1 MRILILRPG
10 AIGDTLLAFPVIDA
24 LRTYMRSG
32 DGDAHITLVG
42 NMAALPLALRC
53 GVADE
58 IASYDEACW
67 RFLFLKPPHSLP
79 VLAPRLE
86 QYDIVVAWL
95 RDADG
100 IVKRNLDGLAIWQS
114 VIAPG
119 RPADATHVVHY
130 LASTVGVTVDE
141 PPCYANYFTRP
152 SATPESVF
160 PRLIAIHPGSGG
172 KQKCWPAA
180 YFADLINH
188 LIEQRRPVLLLA
200 GPADQ
205 EQVHTILQR
214 LPASSSFLRVCIDAP
229 LTTAAAELCHCQGFI
244 GNDSGVT
251 HLAAMLGVP
260 TLALFGPT
268 DPRVWRPYGRSVS
281 IVHKSDLESMAV
293 EEVLER
299 LQIFFLTT

>member
-24 LRTYMRSG
+24 LRTRMRSG
-32 DGDAHITLVG
+32 DGDVHITLVG
-42 NMAALPLALRC
+42 NMVALPLALRC

-86 QYDIVVAWL
+86 RFDVVVAWL
-95 RDADG
+95 RDTDG

-119 RPADATHVVHY
+119 RSADATHVVHY
-130 LASTVGVTVDE
+130 LATTVGVTVDA
-141 PPCYANYFTRP
+141 PPCYANYFTKP
-152 SATPESVF
+152 FATPESVF
-160 PRLIAIHPGSGG
+160 PRMIAVHPGSGG

-180 YFADLINH
+180 CFADLINR
-188 LIEQRRPVLLLA
+188 LIEQRHPVLLLA

-214 LPASSSFLRVCIDAP
+214 LPASSAFLRVCIDAP
-229 LTTAAAELCHCQGFI
+229 LTTVAAELCHCQGFI
-244 GNDSGVT
+244 GNDSGIT

-281 IVHKSDLESMAV
+281 IIQRSDLEYLAV
-293 EEVLER
+293 EDILER
-299 LQIFFLTT
+299 LGAFFYAT